1 MSLNDNIKKGV
12 QLISGILL
20 INLTAGCS
28 YFQSEKAPFLN
39 TRVENGV
46 VILGSDPV
54 IDDAA
59 AVQKEVEI
67 RTKNNL
73 LQSAANSKKSN
84 SNKNSQKEAL
94 KAKTNELN
102 QYLLTKLNFTDG
114 DIKKSGITK
123 KHLQDLMSLYALGID
138 RYASSNQLDYLS
150 KYVVEAAGGS
160 TKHQESIAD
169 FYLDGFNGESYEQLA
184 ASWYLIAAKSGAP
197 YAQYML
203 SILYQLGLGLPQDL
217 GQSVVWYK
225 KASES
230 KNSAIAKI
238 RVARRYLYPTSIIH
252 DPKQAF
258 VWMQSAALQ
267 GDYEAQYLLA
277 DMYLQGKGVEK
288 SEMEAINWYGKAA
301 EQNSAYAQY
310 SLGVMFYNGQGTEQN
325 LLEAKKW
332 LEFAAWQGHSE
343 AQYLLSRMYQQ
354 GLGVEKSLPSAY
366 AWLSLINNNEI
377 VMDDYANKVSDLIA
391 MMTPDEKI
399 AANNLYKEYKSKV
412 TVG

>member
-1 MSLNDNIKKGV
+1 MSFNDDIKKII
-12 QLISGILL
+12 LSISGIFFV
-20 INLTAGCS
+20 NLMTGCS
-28 YFQSEKAPFLN
+28 YFQTEKAPFLN

-54 IDDAA
+54 IDDASVA
-59 AVQKEVEI
+59 QKEVEVI
-67 RTKNNL
+67 TKNNFL
-73 LQSAANSKKSN
+73 KPVIGSKKSSSVRN
-84 SNKNSQKEAL
+84 SDRETIKR
-94 KAKTNELN
+94 KTNELN
-102 QYLLTKLNFTDG
+102 DYLLTKLDFTDG
-114 DIKKSGITK
+114 DVKKSGITK
-123 KHLQDLMSLYALGID
+123 KRLIDLMSLYALGID
-138 RYASSNQLDYLS
+138 RYADGNQLAYLS
-150 KYVVEAAGGS
+150 KYVVEAASGS
-160 TKHQESIAD
+160 TKNQENIAD

-197 YAQYML
+197 YSQYML

-217 GQSVVWYK
+217 SESVAWYK

-230 KNSAIAKI
+230 KDSAIAKI
-238 RVARRYLYPTSIIH
+238 RVAKKYLYPNSIIH
-252 DPKQAF
+252 DPKQSF

-343 AQYLLSRMYQQ
+343 AQHLLSRMYQQ
-354 GLGVEKSLPSAY
+354 GFGVEKSLPQAY
-366 AWLSLINNNEI
+366 AWLSLVESKEI
-377 VMDDYANKVSDLIA
+377 VMDNYTNKVSNLIA
-391 MMTPDEKI
+391 AMTPEEKI
-399 AANNLYKEYKSKV
+399 SADKLSSEYKAKV
-412 TVG
+412 VVG